1 MTPISRFDKLV
12 IRRSL
17 NGLLRHQRVIASNFL
32 ILTDCLAASSLCSPW
47 SLLLQFGCETVSFI
61 AAKMQP
67 PLRIAMLE
75 CDTPLPNTKAKFQD
89 YGGVF
94 EFLLKCGA
102 KALGRPDPES
112 GLQIKKYQIELNPQ
126 NYPDLKDIDAILITG
141 SSK

>member
-1 MTPISRFDKLV
+1 VT
-12 IRRSL
+12 
-17 NGLLRHQRVIASNFL
+17 
-32 ILTDCLAASSLCSPW
+32 
-47 SLLLQFGCETVSFI
+47 SLLISLSLLTVLPHLLFARPGVCYFNLVETVSFI

-112 GLQIKKYQIELNPQ
+112 GLHIKKYQIELNPQ

-141 SSK
+141 SSKWLRLA